1 MRGIETRGK
10 KTMARLEKLLV
21 VLALG
26 VVLYATPR
34 VAFPSFP
41 DKPIQLLVGQGA
53 GGSTDTVT
61 RTFAEFLSKHLGG
74 PVVVRNMEGAGGRMM
89 LRHVASQASDGY
101 TLCMVVTSSY
111 INVQLLRKPSWDLN
125 EFTYLQGVGG
135 GDSNGLIVPYDS
147 EIASFADLMALAK
160 KGPVAVGSTAPGGNS
175 WLLGVLLQ
183 QYVGDLR
190 ISPVPFGSGREASL
204 AIAGGH
210 VPVGIVS
217 TVNIPDLLEEKQV
230 RAIAVSSRERLSY
243 LPDVPTFTELG
254 YPDIVTEARM
264 YLAAPAG
271 LPDEVKQVLE
281 EAAEKAAEDPEFLA
295 LAERQGF
302 SVRRLSAQDAEQ
314 AFARDYR
321 TTEALLKAAG
331 EID

>member
-1 MRGIETRGK
+1 
-10 KTMARLEKLLV
+10 MARLGRLLV
-21 VLALG
+21 CFALG
-26 VVLYATPR
+26 VILCSIPR
-34 VAFPSFP
+34 IVYSSFP

-61 RTFAEFLSKHLGG
+61 RTFAEFLRKHLGN
-74 PVVVRNMEGAGGRMM
+74 PVIVRNMEGAGGRMM
-89 LRHVASQASDGY
+89 LRYVSSQASDGY

-111 INVQLLRKPSWDLN
+111 INVQLLRTPNWELN
-125 EFTYLQGVGG
+125 EFTYIQGVGG

-147 EIASFADLMALAK
+147 EIETFADLIELAK
-160 KGPVAVGSTAPGGNS
+160 KGPVPIGSTAPGSNS
-175 WLLGVLLQ
+175 WLLGVLLK
-183 QYVGDLR
+183 QYAGDLR
-190 ISPVPFGSGREASL
+190 INPVPFGSGREASL

-217 TVNIPDLLEEKQV
+217 TVNIPDLLKADQV
-230 RAIAVSSRERLSY
+230 RVIAVSSPERLSY

-271 LPDEVKQVLE
+271 LPGDIKKILE
-281 EAAEKAAEDPEFLA
+281 DAARRAVGDPEFLV
-295 LAERQGF
+295 LADKQGF
-302 SVRRLSAQDAEQ
+302 SVRQLSAQEAEQ
-314 AFARDYR
+314 AFTEDYDK
-321 TTEALLKAAG
+321 TQALLKAAG